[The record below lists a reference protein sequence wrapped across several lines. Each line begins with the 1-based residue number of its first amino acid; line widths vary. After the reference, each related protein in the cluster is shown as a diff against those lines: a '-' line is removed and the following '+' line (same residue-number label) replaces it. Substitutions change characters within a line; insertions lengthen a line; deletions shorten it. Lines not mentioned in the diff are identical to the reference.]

1 MNKIK
6 RIILEELWSLY
17 QYFFLFIPGR
27 VGHYIRGYC
36 LKIFFKKAGRKITIK
51 ENVEIYHP
59 EKLIIGN
66 NSGFGRNNIIDCIG
80 GVEIGNHVRL
90 GPAVMIASMHHARAG
105 ESIASSTITTEKVV
119 IGDDVWIGHSVTI
132 LPGITIGSNCI
143 VAAGAVV
150 TKNIPDHSTVAGIP
164 ARIISESN

>member
-1 MNKIK
+1 
-6 RIILEELWSLY
+6 
-17 QYFFLFIPGR
+17 
-27 VGHYIRGYC
+27 
-36 LKIFFKKAGRKITIK
+36 
-51 ENVEIYHP
+51 
-59 EKLIIGN
+59 
-66 NSGFGRNNIIDCIG
+66 
-80 GVEIGNHVRL
+80 
-90 GPAVMIASMHHARAG
+90 MIASMHHARAG